1 MPIKPYYDDYWVYLP
16 TADGAFA
23 CAGDLDDGPVR
34 DALIA
39 AGSFLY
45 KAENGVIH
53 VRLERKVR
61 GSADG
66 YWVAYKR
73 RSGRLHKTYL
83 CEASALDP
91 YNLYAAARRLLS

>member
-1 MPIKPYYDDYWVYLP
+1 MP
-16 TADGAFA
+16 DGAFA
-23 CAGDLDDGPVR
+23 CAGDLDDVPVL

-45 KAENGVIH
+45 KADAGVIH

-61 GSADG
+61 GSTDG

-73 RSGRLHKTYL
+73 LRGRLHKTYL

-91 YNLYAAARRLLS
+91 YNLEAAARRLLE